1 MKKLVLKKDVVARI
15 DNGSMNQLKGGSGY
29 TINDATCGHT
39 CNWDAT
45 CAKYETCGTQ
55 ETCQQTCGDTAC
67 YTFDKICA
75 PSAVQSQYTTCYIR
89 CTIPNY

>member
-15 DNGSMNQLKGGSGY
+15 DNGSMNQLKGGNGY

-39 CNWDAT
+39 CNLDVT

-55 ETCQQTCGDTAC
+55 QTCQQTFGDTVC
-67 YTFDKICA
+67 YNNPTVVESRCA
-75 PSAVQSQYTTCYIR
+75 WCTLYYCY
-89 CTIPNY
+89 